1 MTQGKRKIRLA
12 ISCDG
17 EIVPRRHFGDCPQFR
32 IYELSEEGE
41 ARLIEVRNNTSP
53 KEERHADPKKL
64 KGVIGLLPECDL
76 VVSGL
81 ESPNFL
87 RIRDTKPIQPV
98 ITEEESVEGTLR
110 ALHRAFDTIF
120 SLVAARRREEFPAVI
135 PRVRNG

>member
-1 MTQGKRKIRLA
+1 MARGKRTIRLA

-32 IYELSEEGE
+32 IYEISEGGE

-64 KGVIGLLPECDL
+64 KGVIALLPDCDV

-81 ESPNFL
+81 KSPNFL

-98 ITEEESVEGTLR
+98 VTDEETVDATLK
-110 ALHRAFDTIF
+110 ALHRAFEDLYGLIE
-120 SLVAARRREEFPAVI
+120 ARRRGERPSVI
-135 PRVRNG
+135 PTVS